1 MNVAK
6 ERTGLAGI
14 WHGPKDLRVEPQK
27 VGPALPGRAI
37 VRMLA
42 SGVCG
47 SDVHAVHGDF
57 RLWTPPVI
65 LGHEGVGIVEDLGE
79 GIAPAK
85 VGQLVAVSPSVSC
98 GVCYHCRE
106 GEELL
111 CSHRSAHLAAFADYA
126 DVPLAALYPLPEGVS
141 WKAGIFTEPLSAA
154 LHAITRADIKPGE
167 WVGVVG
173 GGAIGMLLLQ
183 LAHQQGANVLLSEP
197 EPQRRGIAAKLGAEM
212 IVDPRAEDPAKA
224 ALDATGGVGLDRVI
238 EAVGRPQTV
247 QQAMQMARRGGTVVV
262 MGVADQTAEIP
273 IRPYDLYQRQLTLK
287 GSFIR
292 NFDFQRAVRL
302 LPRLELE
309 SLVTAEFGLDD
320 LNEAIDTVKAGK
332 GLKTVVVTSAR
343 AEREDADAAVAGA
356 P

>member
-1 MNVAK
+1 MD
-6 ERTGLAGI
+6 RTGLAGI
-14 WHGPKDLRVEPQK
+14 WYGTADLRVEPQK
-27 VGPALPGRAI
+27 VGVAQPGRAI

-57 RLWTPPVI
+57 KLWKPPVI
-65 LGHEGVGIVEDLGE
+65 LGHEGVGIVEELGE
-79 GIAPAK
+79 GIAPAR

-111 CSHRSAHLAAFADYA
+111 CAHRSAHLGAFADYA

-141 WKAGIFTEPLSAA
+141 WKAGVFTEPLSAA
-154 LHAITRADIKPGE
+154 LHAITLAGIKPGE

-173 GGAIGMLLLQ
+173 GGAVGMLLLQ

-197 EPQRRGIAAKLGAEM
+197 EPQRREIARKLGAEM
-212 IVDPRAEDPAKA
+212 VVDPRAGDPVKA
-224 ALDATGGVGLDRVI
+224 AFDATGGIGLDRVV

-262 MGVADQTAEIP
+262 MGVADRNAEIP
-273 IRPYDLYQRQLTLK
+273 IRPYDLYERQLTLR

-302 LPRLELE
+302 LGRLELE
-309 SLVTAEFGLDD
+309 SLVTAEFPLED
-320 LNEAIDTVKAGK
+320 LNAAIDTVRAGK
-332 GLKTVVVTSAR
+332 GLKTVVVTSAL
-343 AEREDADAAVAGA
+343 AAGKAPPGAAGTR
-356 P
+356 PS

>member
-1 MNVAK
+1 MTNGTV

-14 WHGPKDLRVEPQK
+14 WHGRADLRVEPQA
-27 VGPALPGRAI
+27 VGAALPGRAI

-57 RLWTPPVI
+57 NLWTPPVI
-65 LGHEGVGIVEDLGE
+65 LGHEGVGIVEELGE
-79 GIAPAK
+79 GIAPAA

-111 CSHRSAHLAAFADYA
+111 CSHRSAHLGAFADYA

-141 WKAGIFTEPLSAA
+141 WRAGIFTEPLSAA
-154 LHAITRADIKPGE
+154 LHAITLADIRPGE

-173 GGAIGMLLLQ
+173 GGAVGMLLLQ
-183 LAHQQGANVLLSEP
+183 LAHQSGANVLLSEP
-197 EPQRRGIAAKLGAEM
+197 EPQRRDIARRLGAEAV
-212 IVDPRAEDPAKA
+212 VDPRSEDVVKA
-224 ALDATGGVGLDRVI
+224 ALEATGGVGLDRVV
-238 EAVGRPQTV
+238 EAVGRPATV

-262 MGVADQTAEIP
+262 MGVADRTAEIP
-273 IRPYDLYQRQLTLK
+273 IRPYDLYERQLTLR

-302 LPRLELE
+302 LGRLELE
-309 SLVTAEFGLDD
+309 SLVTAEFGLEQ
-320 LNEAIDTVKAGK
+320 LNEAIDTVAAGR
-332 GLKTVVVTSAR
+332 GLKTVVVTSAL
-343 AEREDADAAVAGA
+343 AGHERSAASR
-356 P
+356 PS